1 MNHTNQVNDVCLSP
15 HAQIPP
21 LWLTQVK
28 HIHEITKFSNQ
39 PSILFHL
46 VLICRNTR
54 LHLFHSLFW
63 THTTFNLLV
72 LFKETYIYGGDEFQ
86 YTAWFQGHCV
96 CWQTFESFFSF
107 ILNSES
113 LQSENEEKN
122 FIIYPCIKILFVIYD
137 VLMVFKVDLIIT
149 GISSNKWSPSCP
161 LSPFPHCEIIEWQQ

>member
-1 MNHTNQVNDVCLSP
+1 MKFTPTNQVSNWIIDDRLSH

-21 LWLTQVK
+21 LWITQVK

-63 THTTFNLLV
+63 THTTFNLL
-72 LFKETYIYGGDEFQ
+72 FKETYIYGGDEFQ

-96 CWQTFESFFSF
+96 CRQTFQSFFS
-107 ILNSES
+107 LYWT
-113 LQSENEEKN
+113 LKR
-122 FIIYPCIKILFVIYD
+122 
-137 VLMVFKVDLIIT
+137 
-149 GISSNKWSPSCP
+149 
-161 LSPFPHCEIIEWQQ
+161 EWQEKLHYLSIHQNLLLFMMF

>member
-1 MNHTNQVNDVCLSP
+1 MKFTPTNHVSHWIITNQVNDVCLSH

-28 HIHEITKFSNQ
+28 HTHEITKFSNQ

-46 VLICRNTR
+46 VLICLNTR

-96 CWQTFESFFSF
+96 CWQTFQSFFF
-107 ILNSES
+107 LYIELW
-113 LQSENEEKN
+113 SENEEKN
-122 FIIYPCIKILFVIYD
+122 FIIYPYIKIFCYLWCFNGFQGRFDYQR
-137 VLMVFKVDLIIT
+137 
-149 GISSNKWSPSCP
+149 N
-161 LSPFPHCEIIEWQQ
+161 IIE

>member
-1 MNHTNQVNDVCLSP
+1 MKFTPTNQVSNWIIDDCLSH

-39 PSILFHL
+39 PSILCHL
-46 VLICRNTR
+46 VLIYRNTR

-63 THTTFNLLV
+63 THTTFNL

-96 CWQTFESFFSF
+96 CWQTFQSFFS
-107 ILNSES
+107 LYLTLKQEWG
-113 LQSENEEKN
+113 EKLHYLSMHQN
-122 FIIYPCIKILFVIYD
+122 LLLF
-137 VLMVFKVDLIIT
+137 MMF
-149 GISSNKWSPSCP
+149 
-161 LSPFPHCEIIEWQQ
+161 

>member
-1 MNHTNQVNDVCLSP
+1 MKFTPTNHVSHWIIHVCLSH

-96 CWQTFESFFSF
+96 CWQTFQSFFS
-107 ILNSES
+107 LYWTLKREWG
-113 LQSENEEKN
+113 EKLHYLSMHQN
-122 FIIYPCIKILFVIYD
+122 
-137 VLMVFKVDLIIT
+137 
-149 GISSNKWSPSCP
+149 P
-161 LSPFPHCEIIEWQQ
+161 LCNLWCFNGFQGRFDYQRNIIE

>member
-1 MNHTNQVNDVCLSP
+1 MKFTPTNHVSHWIITNQVNDVCLSH

-28 HIHEITKFSNQ
+28 HIHEITEFSNQ
-39 PSILFHL
+39 PSIPFHL

-96 CWQTFESFFSF
+96 CWQTFQSFFS
-107 ILNSES
+107 LYWTLKREWG
-113 LQSENEEKN
+113 EKLHYLSIHQN
-122 FIIYPCIKILFVIYD
+122 LLLF
-137 VLMVFKVDLIIT
+137 MMF
-149 GISSNKWSPSCP
+149 
-161 LSPFPHCEIIEWQQ
+161 